1 MIRRPTTGITITTM
15 TEATMGILNLPVVV
29 DVLKPD
35 GSSERVRIGTAR
47 RDGAV
52 FVLELAALNLA
63 RGLTP
68 PRIPPVLFP
77 SSSTVPPRAP
87 ATTTSAT
94 PPPFLPTTVSTL
106 EELEGI
112 AARARKTLADATK
125 VRWHRQEAELLSRV
139 EEELSR
145 LR

>member
-1 MIRRPTTGITITTM
+1 MTM
-15 TEATMGILNLPVVV
+15 TEATMSNLSLPVVV

-35 GSSERVRIGTAR
+35 GSKERVRIGSAR

-63 RGLTP
+63 RGLAP
-68 PRIPPVLFP
+68 PRVPPVLRP
-77 SSSTVPPRAP
+77 SVSTIPPP
-87 ATTTSAT
+87 ATTTSTT
-94 PPPFLPTTVSTL
+94 PPPFLPPSASTV

-112 AARARKTLADATK
+112 AARARKTLADASK

>member
-1 MIRRPTTGITITTM
+1 MSN
-15 TEATMGILNLPVVV
+15 LNLPVVV

-35 GSSERVRIGTAR
+35 GSSERVRIGSAR
-47 RDGAV
+47 RDGSV

-63 RGLTP
+63 RGLAP
-68 PRIPPVLFP
+68 PRVPPVLGP
-77 SSSTVPPRAP
+77 SVSTVPPP
-87 ATTTSAT
+87 ATTSTT
-94 PPPFLPTTVSTL
+94 PPPFLPTSVSTV

-112 AARARKTLADATK
+112 AARARKTLADASK

-139 EEELSR
+139 EEELAR

>member
-1 MIRRPTTGITITTM
+1 MIRRPTAITITTM
-15 TEATMGILNLPVVV
+15 TEATMSNLSLPVVV

-35 GSSERVRIGTAR
+35 GSKERVQVGSAR

-63 RGLTP
+63 RGLAP
-68 PRIPPVLFP
+68 PRVPPVLYP
-77 SSSTVPPRAP
+77 SSSTAAP
-87 ATTTSAT
+87 APTATTTSTT

-112 AARARKTLADATK
+112 AARARKTLADASK

-139 EEELSR
+139 EDELAR